1 MPLPGD
7 LINIKTVKP
16 DSNLPDNLVVRLVD
30 LDATQQQFT
39 GTGNPDLADIDART
53 IQTLQNYG
61 PAGFQ
66 GGNQGGSR
74 GGFRFGLFGFP
85 KLSGLDK
92 ALGILG
98 TGLAVIEGV
107 KQLSNI
113 GVAISQSIDA
123 LKAQA
128 KAFRDSIASAI
139 SNKVDEAKNNAT
151 NRAKEQFGTFLPT
164 IPQLKQT
171 DSEDWRIKIKT
182 NLNTL
187 GSIASTQWMRPLVEE
202 QGVIF
207 PYTPTVTVTHKAN
220 YKSNDLMHNIYTQ
233 YSYQNSGIDDITITG
248 DFTCNTDKEG
258 LYWLAATQFFKSTTK
273 SFYGQSNPQ
282 GMPPVVCRLF
292 GYGTHFFDAVP
303 VVIKSF
309 QIQMPKNVQYKGILL
324 DQVGP
329 YPAGAKING
338 KYQYVPMESQIS
350 IVVSPMYNKQ
360 ELRQFDIRK
369 YSNNELRGIL

>member
-16 DSNLPDNLVVRLVD
+16 DANLPDNLVVRLVQ

-139 SNKVDEAKNNAT
+139 SGKIDEAKN
-151 NRAKEQFGTFLPT
+151 RALNDFNDKLRGSFNPIAPT
-164 IPQLKQT
+164 LVQQ
-171 DSEDWRIKIKT
+171 DSQDWRIKIKT

-187 GSIASTQWMRPLVEE
+187 ASNASTQWMKPLVEE
-202 QGVIF
+202 QGVVF

-248 DFTCNTDKEG
+248 EFTCNTDKEG

-282 GMPPVVCRLF
+282 GMPPVVCRLH
-292 GYGTHFFDAVP
+292 GYGTHFFDSVP
-303 VVIKSF
+303 VVVKSF
-309 QIQMPKNVQYKGILL
+309 QIQMPKNVQYKGILI
-324 DQVGP
+324 DS
-329 YPAGAKING
+329 KT
-338 KYQYVPMESQIS
+338 YQYVPMESQIS
-350 IVVSPMYNKQ
+350 VVVSPMYNKQ